1 MWWLGVAPGI
11 APAWGTSLGLVLQ
24 EKDGEQG
31 TGEGME

>member
-11 APAWGTSLGLVLQ
+11 APAWGTLGLVLQ